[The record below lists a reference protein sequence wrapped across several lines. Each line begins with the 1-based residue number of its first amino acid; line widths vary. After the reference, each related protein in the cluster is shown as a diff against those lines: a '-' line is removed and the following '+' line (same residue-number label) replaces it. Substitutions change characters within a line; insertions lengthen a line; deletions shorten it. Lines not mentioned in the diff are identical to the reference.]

1 MPSER
6 EIFNRLF
13 PSRGPIDPIEFLRET
28 AVLGLVNYYKWDRAH
43 TWEDDHGGE
52 TIAAEELAKIN
63 FTDQEMYDYEAT
75 VRATLQGYV
84 EGVRPTR
91 GFFYGV
97 WQSVLGSFVYSVG
110 VSVLL
115 VTGYVALKAR
125 DIDLIEIFLGFM
137 GQSQ

>member
-6 EIFNRLF
+6 ETFNRLF
-13 PSRGPIDPIEFLRET
+13 TARAPIDPIEFLRELT
-28 AVLGLVNYYKWDRAH
+28 VLGIVNYYKWDRAH
-43 TWEDDHGGE
+43 TWEQDHGGE

-84 EGVRPTR
+84 EGARPTR

-97 WQSVLGSFVYSVG
+97 WQSVVGSFVYSVG
-110 VSVLL
+110 VAVLL
-115 VTGYVALKAR
+115 VVSYFLFKSR
-125 DIDLIEIFLGFM
+125 DIDVLEIIFGLIE
-137 GQSQ
+137 QSQ